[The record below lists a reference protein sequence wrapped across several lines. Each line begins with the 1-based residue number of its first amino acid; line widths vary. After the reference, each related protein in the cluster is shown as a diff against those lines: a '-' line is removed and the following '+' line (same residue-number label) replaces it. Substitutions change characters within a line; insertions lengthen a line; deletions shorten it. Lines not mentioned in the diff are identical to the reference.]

1 MIIGPSE
8 FTLKAS
14 EVGLVG
20 SPNVKVIKS
29 FGYSLKVNGQK
40 RNYKGEEYQGFYF
53 SGSEE
58 LEAALPST
66 EIDIL
71 VLNTSMEMGA
81 FGGVNNA
88 KDRLYL
94 GIGCQWH
101 CQGSCADP

>member
-1 MIIGPSE
+1 MNGNYYGIPPIKLRGTLKGTYLHLVEGKGDVIIGPSE

-40 RNYKGEEYQGFYF
+40 RNYKGVEYQGFYF

-71 VLNTSMEMGA
+71 QHS
-81 FGGVNNA
+81 
-88 KDRLYL
+88 
-94 GIGCQWH
+94 
-101 CQGSCADP
+101 